1 MSDEYFMN
9 LFLGVL
15 IVVSVFVVPI
25 LLGMWWA
32 YKSSKKILGG
42 GEETGTEREEYK
54 VSTKIPLWKTLAKY
68 LIHGLLFYVLYAIF
82 FLVWAFILVI
92 LVTLGAFIGLI
103 IGLAVLAFFLG
114 GINSFLTD
122 LLWFP
127 IETSWK
133 SVLFHG
139 SVLFIVLLV
148 VNVIIVA
155 IPTIILPSITTTILT
170 FITATFVDG
179 YVAKNV
185 ASMWKE

>member
-15 IVVSVFVVPI
+15 IAVSIFAVPI

-42 GEETGTEREEYK
+42 EETRTERKEYK
-54 VSTKIPLWKTLAKY
+54 IRTKIPLWKTSAKY
-68 LIHGLLFYVLYAIF
+68 LIHGLLFYVL
-82 FLVWAFILVI
+82 FLVLSFIWAFILVT
-92 LVTLGAFIGLI
+92 LVTVGAFIGLI
-103 IGLAVLAFFLG
+103 IGLAILVFILG

-127 IETSWK
+127 TETSWK

-139 SVLFIVLLV
+139 SVLLIVLLL

-155 IPTIILPSITTTILT
+155 IPTMVLPNITTTIIT
-170 FITATFVDG
+170 FITAAFVDG
-179 YVAKNV
+179 YVAKKV